1 MFEDEKLIAAH
12 KAKLRR
18 VAKLARAQAHC
29 EHGDSVGGHLARQ
42 GLDFLGS
49 AKPAPRCVVSGFW
62 AIRDEIDCIPLLTR
76 LSDEG
81 YRCAL
86 PRMIGRDR
94 PLVFRS
100 WSPGDALVGTTWGIM
115 EPAES
120 APILVPDIVLV
131 PLLAFDDRGYR
142 LGYGGGFY
150 DRSLDEIRK
159 SKPVIA
165 VGIAF
170 DEQKVDAIPHNAYDQ
185 PLDWVLTPS
194 GPERCTGP

>member
-1 MFEDEKLIAAH
+1 MFEDEELIAAH

-18 VAKLARAQAHC
+18 VAKLARAQAHH
-29 EHGDSVGGHLARQ
+29 EHGDTAGEQLAHH

-49 AKPAPRCVVSGFW
+49 ATPAPGCIVSGFW
-62 AIRDEIDCIPLLTR
+62 AIRDEIDCIPLLMR
-76 LSDEG
+76 LSDDG

-86 PRMIGRDR
+86 PRVIGRNR

-100 WSPGDALVGTTWGIM
+100 WSPGDDLVETTWGIM
-115 EPAES
+115 EPAET
-120 APILVPDIVLV
+120 APALVPDIVLV
-131 PLLAFDDRGYR
+131 PLLAFDAQGFR

-150 DRSLDEIRK
+150 DRSLEEIRR

-194 GPERCTGP
+194 GPERCIGR